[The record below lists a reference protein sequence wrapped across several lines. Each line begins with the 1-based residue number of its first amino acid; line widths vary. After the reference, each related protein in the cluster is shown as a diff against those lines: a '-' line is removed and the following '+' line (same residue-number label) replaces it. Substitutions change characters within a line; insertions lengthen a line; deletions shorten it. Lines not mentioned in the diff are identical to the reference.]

1 MNTIP
6 FAALLPALLFL
17 PTAGAQT
24 NLLTNPGFESGLV
37 GWTPY
42 GPNIYSETNNPAGG
56 IVPHTGNV
64 LCKMY
69 GQFIGGSNFNGAFQ
83 SFNANPGE
91 VFTMDCWSRHSA
103 LDPLQGVGQP
113 NDNYATM
120 RIAFFDAGNQEIS
133 GSERVVLDGNFPQN
147 SWIDNPPLS
156 ATAPAGTVTVQAHIQ
171 FLQPGVGTGSAH
183 FDDVLFTRPST
194 TPATYPG
201 SGEDL
206 TLTTGIGG
214 AAATGGPANDVKIA
228 NSGDLLEFN
237 VSSPGSAY
245 SLSAYYLV
253 AQLFSTGAPPTPLGA
268 FPDLWFGFTTF
279 FLLVDGSS
287 VPIVGAPLIGP
298 SGGTS
303 TFFVTPPGLA
313 GSSVMIQG
321 LVINSSTT
329 NGLYAATAAHEIQVQ

>member
-1 MNTIP
+1 MNIHSL
-6 FAALLPALLFL
+6 AALLPALLFL
-17 PTAGAQT
+17 PAAGAQ

-42 GPNIYSETNNPAGG
+42 GPNIYAETNNPAGG
-56 IVPHTGNV
+56 IVPHTGTV

-83 SFNANPGE
+83 SFTASPGE
-91 VFTMDCWSRHSA
+91 VFTMDCWTRHSA

-120 RIAFFDAGNQEIS
+120 RIAFFDAGNQEI
-133 GSERVVLDGNFPQN
+133 GAAERVVLDGNFPQN
-147 SWIDNPPLS
+147 TWIDNPPVS
-156 ATAPAGTVTVQAHIQ
+156 GTAPAGTVRVEAHIQ
-171 FLQPGVGTGSAH
+171 FIQPGVGTGSTH

-194 TPATYPG
+194 TPGTYPG

-206 TLTTGIGG
+206 LLATGIGG
-214 AAATGGPANDVKIA
+214 VAPTSGATNDIKTA
-228 NSGDLLEFN
+228 TTGDLLELN
-237 VSSPGSAY
+237 VSSPGGAY

-253 AQLFSTGAPPTPLGA
+253 GQLFTTGAPPTPLA
-268 FPDLWFGFTTF
+268 SFPDLWFGFTTF

-287 VPIVGAPLIGP
+287 VPIIGAPLIGP
-298 SGGTS
+298 NGGTS
-303 TFFVTPPGLA
+303 SFFITPPGLA

-329 NGLYAATAAHEIQVQ
+329 NGLYAATDGHEIRFQ